1 MPRGIVKRFNDA
13 KGYGFILGPDG
24 QDVFVHYSSISNA
37 GFRTLREGQVV
48 DYEERQ
54 GPRGLLATSVSP
66 VQPNPRSPPTATSTT
81 APSAVTAELAAD
93 RDR

>member
-1 MPRGIVKRFNDA
+1 MPRGTVKRFNDA
-13 KGYGFILGPDG
+13 KGYGFIVGANG

-54 GPRGLLATSVSP
+54 GPRGLLAMNVTPTQSSP
-66 VQPNPRSPPTATSTT
+66 NSPAITT
-81 APSAVTAELAAD
+81 TAELAAD

>member
-1 MPRGIVKRFNDA
+1 MPRGTVKRFNDA
-13 KGYGFILGPDG
+13 KGYGFIVGANG

-54 GPRGLLATSVSP
+54 GPRGLLAVNVSP
-66 VQPNPRSPPTATSTT
+66 VQPSPSPSSPTSTT
-81 APSAVTAELAAD
+81 MADLAAD